1 MGGRNAEMQAI
12 MLLRNPHML
21 LTLLKERRWAE
32 IVPLAEYLEHDVPK
46 ELAQTDP
53 ALYRTLRA
61 AVTDFNVRGFGQL
74 NAAKLRQLAAGQGGA
89 DKSPKA

>member
-1 MGGRNAEMQAI
+1 

-21 LTLLKERRWAE
+21 RALLHQRRWAE

-61 AVTDFNVRGFGQL
+61 AVTDLDVRGFGQL
-74 NAAKLRQLAAGQGGA
+74 NAAKLRRLAGIG
-89 DKSPKA
+89 